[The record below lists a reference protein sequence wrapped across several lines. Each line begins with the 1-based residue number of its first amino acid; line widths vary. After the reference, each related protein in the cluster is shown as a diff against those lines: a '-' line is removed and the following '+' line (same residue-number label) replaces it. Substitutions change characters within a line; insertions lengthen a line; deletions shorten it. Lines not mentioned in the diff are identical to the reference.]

1 MAYRILAY
9 ACAFLFC
16 GAATAFAGQ
25 SDNEFFQSVAGKWKG
40 PGKIVAGK
48 YKGTKFVCN
57 FEGGPPETSK
67 VGISLD
73 GNCRVGVFSQR
84 MSASI
89 NQERGGYSGHFMD
102 GAEGKGLDV
111 VSGQISGNKIVV
123 GLNRKKLDGAM
134 VAHLTD
140 KDQMNITISVR
151 VQGVL
156 VPVIGMELSR
166 DSRVGSIQ
174 LDR

>member
-1 MAYRILAY
+1 MAYRTLAC
-9 ACAFLFC
+9 ACAFLLS
-16 GAATAFAGQ
+16 GAATAIAGQ
-25 SDNEFFQSVAGKWKG
+25 SDGAFFQSVAGKWKG

-67 VGISLD
+67 VGMALD
-73 GNCRVGVFSQR
+73 GSCRVGLFSQR

-89 NQERGGYSGHFMD
+89 AQERNGYSGQFLD

-111 VSGQISGNKIVV
+111 VSGQISGNKITVS
-123 GLNRKKLDGAM
+123 LNRKTLDGAM

-140 KDQMNITISVR
+140 ENQMNITVSVR

-156 VPVIGMELSR
+156 VPVIGIELSR
-166 DSRVGSIQ
+166 DTKVGSVR